1 MRGELVYSNVFHLTE
16 ARYSMP
22 TPPSEPTFSADDLGR
37 FRRFAELLQ
46 GKIVLSGTHLVFA
59 WLLQQ
64 LDGEPLPT
72 AVFDQFAAAV
82 RPSLAQ
88 FLDAHPEV
96 AEVVRPAWEQ
106 LQERWQEAVR
116 RDALWHARPHLVR
129 RDRPSDE

>member
-1 MRGELVYSNVFHLTE
+1 MYFTSHIPSGYFTPMPPTEPVFST
-16 ARYSMP
+16 
-22 TPPSEPTFSADDLGR
+22 DDLER

-72 AVFDQFAAAV
+72 AVFGQFAAAV

-96 AEVVRPAWEQ
+96 AEVVRPAWDQ

-116 RDALWHARPHLVR
+116 RDALWHARPHLVH
-129 RDRPSDE
+129 RDPASEE

>member
-1 MRGELVYSNVFHLTE
+1 
-16 ARYSMP
+16 MP
-22 TPPSEPTFSADDLGR
+22 TPPSEPAFSADDLER

-72 AVFDQFAAAV
+72 AVFGQFAAAV

-116 RDALWHARPHLVR
+116 RDALSRARPHLVR
-129 RDRPSDE
+129 RDPASRTVNPSCGSRPCGPAVTPM